1 MTLPDALTKLIAIH
15 AAFPFLEGC
24 AADWPR
30 SFRVHIGAMLNQ
42 YCAAFFPP
50 GINRMAF
57 AYSANTPRSGKS
69 LLAKM
74 GIIAV
79 HGWPSA
85 QTLPMSDKKV
95 DETELRKIIDSVVST
110 GSPYLFFDNV
120 RGHIESQALEAFL
133 TVPVWTGRVF
143 GSNTKTFRAENNCT
157 LVITGNDLNL
167 GSDLRNRFLLCDLF
181 VAEAEASERKI
192 NTPIEDKWIYDHR
205 AELIECLQAL
215 VENWN
220 NLGRPGAIG
229 NVRPGF
235 ETWCHVIGGI
245 IAAAG
250 MGDLLASPTI
260 EASGSVEEQHAK
272 NLAHALA
279 ADLTAE
285 EPERKYKTS
294 DLANLCYR
302 FGWFNW
308 QIDGKEET
316 VQTKSPD
323 GEVISETLSVKL
335 TPKSRSSF
343 GYTVKKYAPEHMGR
357 TWKLAPGK
365 IVRLQSEGE
374 DHKKRIIA
382 RLEFTDRA
390 RLQQM
395 IDDAKL
401 TTAQVEGII
410 GEPLDGLPPH
420 ELKHYAANFY
430 LIKGQIQA
438 ATTSEV

>member
-1 MTLPDALTKLIAIH
+1 MTLQTALDKLIHIH
-15 AAFPFLEGC
+15 AAFPFLEGP
-24 AADWPR
+24 AHTFPR
-30 SFRVHIGAMLNQ
+30 SFRVHIAAMLNQ

-50 GINRMAF
+50 GINRMAVAF
-57 AYSANTPRSGKS
+57 SANTPRSGKS

-79 HGWPSA
+79 HGWPQA
-85 QTLPMSDKKV
+85 QTLPMNDRKV
-95 DETELRKIIDSVVST
+95 DETELRKIIDSVVAT
-110 GSPYLFFDNV
+110 GTPYLFFDNV

-157 LVITGNDLNL
+157 LIVTGNDLNL

-192 NTPIEDKWIYDHR
+192 ATPIEDKWIYDNR
-205 AELIECLQAL
+205 LELIECLQTL

-220 NLGRPGAIG
+220 SKGRPGAIG

-235 ETWCHVIGGI
+235 ETWCHTIGGI

-279 ADLTAE
+279 ESLTAE
-285 EPERKYKTS
+285 EPEREYKTS

-308 QIDGKEET
+308 QIDGKEE
-316 VQTKSPD
+316 VVSTKTPD
-323 GEVISETLSVKL
+323 GEVISETVTIKLS
-335 TPKSRSSF
+335 PKARSAF

-365 IVRLQSEGE
+365 IVRLQSKGE
-374 DHKKRIIA
+374 DHTRRIIA
-382 RLEFTDRA
+382 TLEFTDLGLIHQLMRESGIT
-390 RLQQM
+390 LEQIQPYLVNFSTT
-395 IDDAKL
+395 DLDAM
-401 TTAQVEGII
+401 
-410 GEPLDGLPPH
+410 PPH
-420 ELKHYAANFY
+420 ELRHLAANFY
-430 LIKGQIQA
+430 LIRGQIEA
-438 ATTSEV
+438 RV